1 MMVPWPP
8 GRGRGPASR
17 SGGPSPRR
25 TRRGSCAST
34 TSWNPGASAARCC
47 AGKGFTPGASFSQV
61 LHFGVF
67 RSCGEVEVFDGGR
80 VVAAEVVFVAVAVL
94 VVVHVWAEVAVD
106 DDGAEL
112 EDGLGAVGGPSGACD
127 SESVFDDE
135 SAGALDHAGGDRP
148 AAGQCLVVAHVPVV
162 VGEVGDGLVHVGEVE
177 AALAGA
183 VAGFRGDGGEGG
195 GDGPGAAVQDAEQL
209 AVGPLARGLGVAGM
223 QGGGGLAEV
232 AGHVDVVDQDR
243 DLQASLL
250 CLGLDGGDLLL
261 VPVGEEDALPHVL
274 GVAAVGLVI
283 GRGDHVLDG
292 LGDGGGYPF
301 VPGLRAGVRL
311 AAGPGGGDV
320 LRVADGGGEVGDGD
334 DLVHLLDPRMRCAGV
349 ARVLAVLR
357 AHGDAL
363 AVGPAS

>member
-80 VVAAEVVFVAVAVL
+80 VVAAEVVFAAVAFL
-94 VVVHVWAEVAVD
+94 VVVHVCVEVGVD

-112 EDGLGAVGGPSGACD
+112 EDGLGSVGGPSGACD

-148 AAGQCLVVAHVPVV
+148 AFLECLVVAHVPVV
-162 VGEVGDGLVHVGEVE
+162 VREVGDGLVHVGEVK
-177 AALAGA
+177 ALAGA
-183 VAGFRGDGGEGG
+183 GAGFRGDGGEGG
-195 GDGPGAAVQDAEQL
+195 GHDFRAAVQDAEPL
-209 AVGPLARGLGVAGM
+209 PVAPLALGGGVAGVES
-223 QGGGGLAEV
+223 GGGLAEGG
-232 AGHVDVVDQDR
+232 ADVGGIDKDR
-243 DLQASLL
+243 EL
-250 CLGLDGGDLLL
+250 
-261 VPVGEEDALPHVL
+261 E
-274 GVAAVGLVI
+274 
-283 GRGDHVLDG
+283 
-292 LGDGGGYPF
+292 
-301 VPGLRAGVRL
+301 
-311 AAGPGGGDV
+311 
-320 LRVADGGGEVGDGD
+320 
-334 DLVHLLDPRMRCAGV
+334 
-349 ARVLAVLR
+349 
-357 AHGDAL
+357 
-363 AVGPAS
+363 